1 MRETVITLLNFTER
15 VFKVSLEQEKEKKQS
30 VTSNFFL
37 GISESKGRYQEHK
50 LLSFIS
56 FS

>member
-50 LLSFIS
+50 LLSYIS